1 VTENPHLTPQCPGIG
16 EADEPARARIVS
28 RAMMGGR
35 AFILLKVGRG
45 GPETAEQAE
54 VRVAILLKILGNRPS
69 RGPEITGQG

>member
-1 VTENPHLTPQCPGIG
+1 
-16 EADEPARARIVS
+16 
-28 RAMMGGR
+28 MMGGR